1 MGDAERVQRMRMEK
15 GKGSN
20 WKQQKWRG
28 KRGDCQKNSISIGS
42 SLNTLAASI
51 VLKLLLNLLN
61 LLIFQNVEILEKVN

>member
-1 MGDAERVQRMRMEK
+1 MRMEK

-28 KRGDCQKNSISIGS
+28 KGKVKGKRGDCQKNSISIGS
-42 SLNTLAASI
+42 SPNTLAASI